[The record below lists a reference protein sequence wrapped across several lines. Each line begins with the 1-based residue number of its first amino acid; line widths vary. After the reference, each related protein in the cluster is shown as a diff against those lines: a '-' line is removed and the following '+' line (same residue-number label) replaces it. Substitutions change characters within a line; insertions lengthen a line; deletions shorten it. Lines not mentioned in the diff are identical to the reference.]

1 MDAGN
6 YAILSRLSEGPLG
19 ALYEGTHKQ
28 TQERVVVRILPA
40 TLGRET
46 NALGRLQAL
55 QRALNRL
62 EAERSVVM
70 PVRGPGQGGDPAL
83 AGILE
88 CGRSPDGSLY
98 VVSEFVSGES
108 LATQLRRHSG
118 LPLPNKALRIGR
130 QLSALLA
137 VAHSANIHHLA
148 LRPDKVLLV
157 SGGAGQ
163 DGDQLKLLDLGLLTA
178 LGRVPRG
185 DDIPH
190 ASLPYTA
197 PELRRGE
204 NASGGPADVFS
215 LAVILHEIG
224 AGGLP
229 TAARSSY
236 PGLAGHD
243 AQTGLMQML
252 PSWLQPFAELLDRMM
267 LPQPSE
273 RPTMSQVAAT
283 LQQLSAL
290 VPSASGSSLPQSGP
304 SGISL
309 PPPPTSGVTPKMA
322 PMLGALPVSAMSL
335 RDESAP
341 LDRSGPH
348 GAAPLRT
355 HEEALAS
362 ADVVLASSRPL
373 SDSQTTPRAPFPV
386 PSASQRTPVIPS
398 RVSLQAASQRTPSMP
413 TAVASQ
419 APAAVPDPAPSGPAA
434 SPPPASRS
442 AVTPQAP
449 AAVADKPA
457 TSPSQTADS
466 VSDLPTT
473 LARAGAVPTLRD
485 SQVTP
490 TTPYDVRPTPTAP
503 ATAAP
508 AAAVAASPPPAPSAA
523 PAAPH
528 VPSPPASEPAR
539 AATASPAAASPPVPA
554 APPAP
559 AAPTV
564 PAASTAPAAPT
575 APARRESSL
584 DGEAAEIELSMVE
597 EPTLSSEPTQA
608 GAPAPKKVPSDPGV
622 IELNAEYTLNPQ
634 RPSER
639 RDSLAYGVTHRSDDN
654 HGPATGTGTG
664 TGSGRT
670 AATPVEPGL
679 GGSAVLKVGQLVGNF
694 RIVSKIGQGGMG
706 AVYAAVHRQIGRRA
720 AVKVLHGPLAKTSD
734 YAQRFLNEARA
745 VNILRHPNLV
755 EIFDFGQLPDGT
767 LYIIMEFLEGE
778 SLRAKLRRSRKLSE
792 PQATELARQMAQA
805 LDSAHQKGIIHRDLK
820 PENVML
826 VADAMRPTED
836 RVKILDFGIAKVNQ
850 QSQPNK
856 QSPAPKGEDGEDFQ
870 TAIGTTMGTPKYMA
884 PEQYADASKVDGKAD
899 VFALGVMLYEM
910 IAGQVPFPKTSLAA
924 FHQPPKPLAEVEPS
938 VSPKLAQLVHRM
950 LTPKSL
956 DRPGM
961 REVLELL
968 TPPATE
974 VLAAVPA
981 PPKPSHFGRWMFL
994 SALVA
999 AAIMAAGVYIG
1010 RTRTQVVVPPPET
1023 AEEADF
1029 LIDVAGPKARALG
1042 VLYQGLRS
1050 AEPQLRGHAA
1060 LMLGLSR
1067 DVTQR
1072 SSIATLLKDT
1082 NPMVQAQAAEALGQL
1097 GASDAHGDLV
1107 ALLDGNL
1114 PPGVRVTVAG
1124 ALARLAH
1131 PRGKQ
1136 VLTELLQDSSESIRI
1151 TAALLLLE
1159 SGDSKAAETLR
1170 TALQNPQLPDN
1181 LAWNILRRLAQIGDA
1196 QAQQQ
1201 LTARMAGDGFTDRRI
1216 TAAGYLA
1223 ALGDDRARALLS
1235 QASQRPGPQQLV
1247 AANLL
1252 AEVGD
1257 FSVYPLFKKVST
1269 DGRQPGDVRQLALQ
1283 GMGSCGRRHGAV
1295 LLAGILDELS
1305 SQPLLRQQAAG
1316 AILQITGGDP
1326 AQIARQSMSWAQ
1338 AALSHDDW
1346 VVRQNATTVLADLD
1360 NEQAVPLLAR
1370 ALSDSQ
1376 REVRRSA
1383 ATALGQKN
1391 LRAALSALRVALN
1404 DADPEVRQAG
1414 LRAMVNILASMGS
1427 AGAKATSDE
1436 TRARLQQLAES
1447 GMPEEQVV
1455 ASATLAR
1462 LGDTAQLERLRG
1474 MLSSPNALLRRLLV
1488 ETTAGDEGLL
1498 KQALADAD
1506 FSVRFAAARR
1516 LGALGQRDAALV
1528 LKEGLS
1534 GGGADSLIAYGLLR
1548 KLGEAVVPPA
1558 GFVDQIGRDT
1568 ATTRAL
1574 LEIISDLPASDV
1586 LPLLIKARFD
1596 SAPAVRRRVAE
1607 VATSFYLKNHDESLL
1622 QIVYSL
1628 SNDPDVSVRTRTGA
1642 LLAKLMGKETAPKE
1656 PAEAPADLASP
1667 PVDAGTA
1674 PVAQSRGRLRIVGEQ
1689 WVRITIDQHM
1699 NVQIGPPPFEL
1710 SLDAGAHTV
1719 SFTGGAVE
1727 VTVPAG
1733 DTALVQIP
1741 ISHAEQLLHDTAD
1754 AIARREYVRAQQL
1767 LDRARTLVGRG
1778 RGPKT
1783 AQAELLLLQS
1793 RLFET
1798 QGRWLEAMGELE
1810 RTQRLPETARKPEQ
1824 NMAMQAAVARLS
1836 ARLGRIRVSK
1846 EVEGRC
1852 VYADQW
1858 VRPGEH
1864 RIDEG
1869 AGQFRTVRVREG
1881 STAEVKL
1888 CQGAVP
1894 LP

>member
-6 YAILSRLSEGPLG
+6 YTILARLSEGSLG
-19 ALYEGTHKQ
+19 VIYEGTHKQ
-28 TQERVVVRILPA
+28 TQERVVIRVLPA
-40 TLGRET
+40 AVGRES
-46 NALGRLQAL
+46 NALGRLLAL

-70 PVRGPGQGGDPAL
+70 PMRGPGAGGDPAIT
-83 AGILE
+83 GILE
-88 CGRSPDGSLY
+88 CGRLSDGSLF
-98 VVSEFVSGES
+98 VISEFVSGES

-137 VAHSANIHHLA
+137 VAHGANIHHLA

-157 SGGAGQ
+157 PAVTAQEGEA
-163 DGDQLKLLDLGLLTA
+163 LKLLDLGLLTA
-178 LGRVPRG
+178 LGRTPSGEDVPASVLPYLAPEIRRG
-185 DDIPH
+185 DLGVG
-190 ASLPYTA
+190 AA
-197 PELRRGE
+197 
-204 NASGGPADVFS
+204 ADVFA
-215 LAVILHEIG
+215 LAVMLYEIG
-224 AGGLP
+224 SGGLP
-229 TAARSSY
+229 TTTRNSY
-236 PGLAGHD
+236 PGLAGQD

-267 LPQPSE
+267 APLPGE
-273 RPTMSQVAAT
+273 RPAMSQVAAT
-283 LQQLSAL
+283 LQQLSTLA
-290 VPSASGSSLPQSGP
+290 PTA

-309 PPPPTSGVTPKMA
+309 PPPPASGVTPKMA
-322 PMLGALPVSAMSL
+322 PQLGSLSASASSL
-335 RDESAP
+335 RDVSGPAKTSGAIAAVSAP
-341 LDRSGPH
+341 VASP
-348 GAAPLRT
+348 PL
-355 HEEALAS
+355 
-362 ADVVLASSRPL
+362 P
-373 SDSQTTPRAPFPV
+373 SDSQSTPREPV
-386 PSASQRTPVIPS
+386 VS
-398 RVSLQAASQRTPSMP
+398 RAASQRTPSLP
-413 TAVASQ
+413 TALPS
-419 APAAVPDPAPSGPAA
+419 APTTPAAA
-434 SPPPASRS
+434 SPVLAGEKSEATPVRPTPTSDS
-442 AVTPQAP
+442 AVTPKGGILGELPTPLPSSRNPVEP
-449 AAVADKPA
+449 AAPPVLD
-457 TSPSQTADS
+457 SP
-466 VSDLPTT
+466 
-473 LARAGAVPTLRD
+473 REAVPELRE

-490 TTPYDVRPTPTAP
+490 T
-503 ATAAP
+503 
-508 AAAVAASPPPAPSAA
+508 
-523 PAAPH
+523 
-528 VPSPPASEPAR
+528 VPIPVQPIVV
-539 AATASPAAASPPVPA
+539 PVPA
-554 APPAP
+554 DKTAED
-559 AAPTV
+559 
-564 PAASTAPAAPT
+564 STAPAAIPPSSADEVTPLTVPPPT
-575 APARRESSL
+575 APPPAAAAPAPTPATASAAAAPTVAPAISSAPSVGTAAPPGSQKSARNQISL
-584 DGEAAEIELSMVE
+584 DGEMAEMELSMIE

-608 GAPAPKKVPSDPGV
+608 GLKATTPKKAAEDVV
-622 IELNAEYTLNPQ
+622 ELNAEYTLNPQ
-634 RPSER
+634 RSSER
-639 RDSLAYGVTHRSDDN
+639 RDSLAFGVTHRSGDN
-654 HGPATGTGTG
+654 HSAAGTGTG
-664 TGSGRT
+664 GSRT

-679 GGSAVLKVGQLVGNF
+679 GGTAVLKVGQLVGNF

-778 SLRAKLRRSRKLSE
+778 SLRAKLRRTRKLSE
-792 PQATELARQMAQA
+792 AQSTELARQMAQA
-805 LDSAHQKGIIHRDLK
+805 LDSAHQKGIVHRDLK

-826 VADAMRPTED
+826 VSDAVRPTED

-856 QSPAPKGEDGEDFQ
+856 QNPVPTGEEAEDFQ
-870 TAIGTTMGTPKYMA
+870 TAIGTSMGTPKYMA

-910 IAGQVPFPKTSLAA
+910 IAGQVPFPKTSLSA

-938 VSPKLAQLVHRM
+938 VSPKLATLIHRM
-950 LTPKSL
+950 LTPKPL

-981 PPKPSHFGRWMFL
+981 PPPPPTRWGRLIFL
-994 SALVA
+994 SALIA
-999 AAIMAAGVYIG
+999 ASIMAAGIYIG
-1010 RTRTQVVVPPPET
+1010 RTRTPVVPPPVD
-1023 AEEADF
+1023 APEEADF

-1050 AEPQLRGHAA
+1050 ADAGLRGQAA

-1097 GASDAHGDLV
+1097 GSTDAHGDLL
-1107 ALLDGNL
+1107 ALLDGNT
-1114 PPGVRVTVAG
+1114 PPAVKVTAAG

-1136 VLTELLQDSSESIRI
+1136 VLHELLQDPSDSIRI
-1151 TAALLLLE
+1151 TAMLLLLE
-1159 SGDSKAAETLR
+1159 VGDTQAAEPLR
-1170 TALQNPQLPDN
+1170 AALKNPSVPDKV
-1181 LAWNILRRLAQIGDA
+1181 AWSILRRLAQIGDSG
-1196 QAQQQ
+1196 AQQQ
-1201 LTARMAGDGFTDRRI
+1201 LSARMAGEGLTDRRI

-1223 ALGDDRARALLS
+1223 GLGDERARALLS

-1247 AANLL
+1247 AASLL

-1257 FSVYPLFKKVST
+1257 FSVYPLFKRVST
-1269 DGRQPGDVRQLALQ
+1269 DSRQPSELRQLAFQ

-1295 LLAGILDELS
+1295 LLAGLLDELS
-1305 SQPLLRQQAAG
+1305 ALPTLRQQAAG

-1360 NEQAVPLLAR
+1360 SDQAVPLLTR
-1370 ALSDSQ
+1370 ALSDAQ

-1383 ATALGQKN
+1383 ATALGQKT
-1391 LRAALSALRVALN
+1391 LRAALAALRIALN

-1427 AGAKATSDE
+1427 AGARATSDD
-1436 TRARLQQLAES
+1436 TKARLQQLSES
-1447 GMPEEQVV
+1447 GTAEEQII

-1474 MLSSPNALLRRLLV
+1474 MLNSPNAILRRLVV
-1488 ETTAGDEGLL
+1488 ETTAGDEGML

-1506 FSVRFAAARR
+1506 FGVRFAAARR
-1516 LGALGQRDAALV
+1516 LGSLGQRDAITA
-1528 LKEGLS
+1528 LKEGLAA
-1534 GGGADSLIAYGLLR
+1534 GGADSLIAYGLLR
-1548 KLGEAVVPPA
+1548 KLGEPAMPPA
-1558 GFVDQIGRDT
+1558 GLIDQIGRDT
-1568 ATTRAL
+1568 PTTRAL
-1574 LEIISDLPASDV
+1574 LEIIGDLPASDA

-1596 SAPAVRRRVAE
+1596 SDAGVRRRVAE
-1607 VATSFYLKNHDESLL
+1607 VATSLYLKNHDESLL

-1628 SNDPDVSVRTRTGA
+1628 SNDPEVSVRTRTGA

-1656 PAEAPADLASP
+1656 PKEPAESPPDMAAPADA
-1667 PVDAGTA
+1667 ATA
-1674 PVAQSRGRLRIVGEQ
+1674 PSVAARGKLHIVGEQ
-1689 WVRITIDQHM
+1689 WVRIAIDQ
-1699 NVQIGPPPFEL
+1699 QGSIALGPPPFEI
-1710 SLDAGAHTV
+1710 SLAAGRHTV
-1719 SFTGGAVE
+1719 TFSGGTVE

-1733 DTALVQIP
+1733 DTAVVNIP

-1754 AIARREYVRAQQL
+1754 AIVRRDFARAQQMI
-1767 LDRARTLVGRG
+1767 DRARSLVGRG
-1778 RGPKT
+1778 KGPRS
-1783 AQAELLLLQS
+1783 AQAELSILQA
-1793 RLFET
+1793 RLYEA
-1798 QGRWLEAMGELE
+1798 QGRWPEAMNELE
-1810 RTQRLPETARKPEQ
+1810 RVQRLPESWRKSEQ
-1824 NMAMQAAVARLS
+1824 TLSMQAAIARLS
-1836 ARLGRIRVSK
+1836 SRLGRIRVSK
-1846 EVEGRC
+1846 EVDGRC
-1852 VYADQW
+1852 VYTDQW
-1858 VRPGEH
+1858 VLPGAHSIET
-1864 RIDEG
+1864 EPG
-1869 AGQFRTVRVREG
+1869 GGQSRQVRVREG
-1881 STAEVKL
+1881 GMAEVKL

>member
-1 MDAGN
+1 MMDAGN
-6 YAILSRLSEGPLG
+6 YAILARLSEGPLG

-28 TQERVVVRILPA
+28 TQERVVVRVLPA
-40 TLGRET
+40 TIGRET
-46 NALGRLQAL
+46 NALGRLLAL
-55 QRALNRL
+55 QRALHRL

-70 PVRGPGQGGDPAL
+70 PMRGPGQGGDPAL
-83 AGILE
+83 TGILE
-88 CGRSPDGSLY
+88 CGRFPDGGLY
-98 VVSEFVSGES
+98 VVTEFVNGES
-108 LATQLRRHSG
+108 LSTQLRRHSG

-130 QLSALLA
+130 QLSSLLA
-137 VAHSANIHHLA
+137 VAHGANIHHLA

-157 SGGAGQ
+157 PGSTGQ
-163 DGDQLKLLDLGLLTA
+163 EGDQLKLLDLGLLTA

-185 DDIPH
+185 DEIPP
-190 ASLPYTA
+190 AFLPYTA
-197 PELRRGE
+197 PEFRRGDPG
-204 NASGGPADVFS
+204 AGGPADVFS
-215 LAVILHEIG
+215 LGVILHEIG

-229 TAARSSY
+229 TVARSSY
-236 PGLAGHD
+236 PGLAGSET
-243 AQTGLMQML
+243 QTGLMQML

-267 LPQPSE
+267 QSVPGE

-283 LQQLSAL
+283 LQQLSSL
-290 VPSASGSSLPQSGP
+290 VPAASGSSMPQSGP

-322 PMLGALPVSAMSL
+322 PVLGALPGSAISL
-335 RDESAP
+335 RDETAAIEP
-341 LDRSGPH
+341 SGPH
-348 GAAPLRT
+348 AAFPPRSAPPQSARV
-355 HEEALAS
+355 EAVPS
-362 ADVVLASSRPL
+362 PTPPL
-373 SDSQTTPRAPFPV
+373 SDSQTTPQAPVGSFA
-386 PSASQRTPVIPS
+386 ASQRTPVIPS
-398 RVSLQAASQRTPSMP
+398 RVSLQAASQRTPSLP
-413 TAVASQ
+413 HAVSN
-419 APAAVPDPAPSGPAA
+419 SHAA
-434 SPPPASRS
+434 SVPEPEAAAPQVRHSAS
-442 AVTPQAP
+442 TPKGAHTPDAAP
-449 AAVADKPA
+449 HGGPGD
-457 TSPSQTADS
+457 TSDP

-473 LARAGAVPTLRD
+473 LARSAAVPAPKD

-490 TTPYDVRPTPTAP
+490 TTPYDV
-503 ATAAP
+503 
-508 AAAVAASPPPAPSAA
+508 
-523 PAAPH
+523 
-528 VPSPPASEPAR
+528 
-539 AATASPAAASPPVPA
+539 PPVPA
-554 APPAP
+554 PATPAPKAPATPNPAVAQPASAP
-559 AAPTV
+559 AAVIEPKATAAE
-564 PAASTAPAAPT
+564 PARDAAASASPGPSTAAPH
-575 APARRESSL
+575 PSQKSPPEDNEPDEL
-584 DGEAAEIELSMVE
+584 ELSMVE

-608 GAPAPKKVPSDPGV
+608 GAPAIKQKPAEEGV
-622 IELNAEYTLNPQ
+622 VEINAEYTLNPQ
-634 RPSER
+634 RPSDR
-639 RDSLAYGVTHRSDDN
+639 RDSLAFGVTHRSDDN
-654 HGPATGTGTG
+654 HGPANG
-664 TGSGRT
+664 TGSGTGGGRT

-792 PQATELARQMAQA
+792 VQAIELARQMAQA
-805 LDSAHQKGIIHRDLK
+805 LDAAHQKGIIHRDLK

-826 VADAMRPTED
+826 VSDAVHPTED

-850 QSQPNK
+850 QSQQNK

-910 IAGQVPFPKTSLAA
+910 VAGQVPFPKTSLAA
-924 FHQPPKPLAEVEPS
+924 FHQPAKPLAEVEPS

-961 REVLELL
+961 REVIELL

-974 VLAAVPA
+974 VLVAVPA

-994 SALVA
+994 SAVIA

-1010 RTRTQVVVPPPET
+1010 RTRTPVVTTQPDAP
-1023 AEEADF
+1023 EEADF

-1050 AEPQLRGHAA
+1050 SDPQLRGHAA

-1072 SSIATLLKDT
+1072 SSIATLLKDP

-1097 GASDAHGDLV
+1097 GASDAHSELL

-1124 ALARLAH
+1124 ALARLAN

-1136 VLTELLQDSSESIRI
+1136 VLHELLQDPSESIRI

-1159 SGDSKAAETLR
+1159 SGDSKAAEPLR
-1170 TALQNPQLPDN
+1170 GALQNPKLPEN
-1181 LAWNILRRLAQIGDA
+1181 MAWNILRRLAQIGDA

-1201 LTARMAGDGFTDRRI
+1201 LSARMAGDGFTDRRI

-1223 ALGDDRARALLS
+1223 GLGDERARALLN
-1235 QASQRPGPQQLV
+1235 QAAQRPGPQQLV

-1269 DGRQPGDVRQLALQ
+1269 DGRQPSETRQLALQ

-1305 SQPLLRQQAAG
+1305 AQPMLRQQAAG

-1338 AALSHDDW
+1338 AALGHDDW
-1346 VVRQNATTVLADLD
+1346 VVRQNATTVLAELD
-1360 NEQAVPLLAR
+1360 SDQAVPLLAR

-1391 LRAALSALRVALN
+1391 LRAALTALRVALN

-1436 TRARLQQLAES
+1436 TRARLQQLSES

-1498 KQALADAD
+1498 KQALADTD
-1506 FSVRFAAARR
+1506 FAVRFAAARR
-1516 LGALGQRDAALV
+1516 LGALGQRDAAPV

-1596 SAPAVRRRVAE
+1596 AAPAVRRRVAE

-1656 PAEAPADLASP
+1656 PAEAPADLASA

-1674 PVAQSRGRLRIVGEQ
+1674 PAPPSRGRLRIVGEQ
-1689 WVRITIDQHM
+1689 WVRISIDQHL
-1699 NVQIGPPPFEL
+1699 NIQIGPPPFEV
-1710 SLDAGAHTV
+1710 SLDAGSHTV

-1741 ISHAEQLLHDTAD
+1741 VSHAEQLLHDTAD

-1767 LDRARTLVGRG
+1767 LDRARALVGRG

-1798 QGRWLEAMGELE
+1798 QGRWPEAMGELE
-1810 RTQRLPETARKPEQ
+1810 RMQRLPETARKPDQ
-1824 NMAMQAAVARLS
+1824 HMAAQAAAARLS
-1836 ARLGRIRVSK
+1836 SRLGRIRVSK

-1852 VYADQW
+1852 VYSDQW

-1869 AGQFRTVRVREG
+1869 GGQFRTVRIREG
-1881 STAEVKL
+1881 TTAEVKL

>member
-6 YAILSRLSEGPLG
+6 YAILARLSEGPLG
-19 ALYEGTHKQ
+19 TLYEGTHKQ
-28 TQERVVVRILPA
+28 THERVVVRVLPA
-40 TLGRET
+40 TIGRET
-46 NALGRLQAL
+46 NALGRLLAL
-55 QRALNRL
+55 QRALHRL

-70 PVRGPGQGGDPAL
+70 PMRGPSQGGDPAIT
-83 AGILE
+83 GILE
-88 CGRSPDGSLY
+88 CGRFPDGSLF

-108 LATQLRRHSG
+108 LSTQLRRHSG

-137 VAHSANIHHLA
+137 VAHGANIHHLA

-157 SGGAGQ
+157 SGGAGP
-163 DGDQLKLLDLGLLTA
+163 DGDHLKLLDLGLLTA
-178 LGRVPRG
+178 LGRIPRG
-185 DDIPH
+185 DEIPPT
-190 ASLPYTA
+190 SLPYTA
-197 PELRRGE
+197 PEFRRGE
-204 NASGGPADVFS
+204 PGAGGPADVFS

-229 TAARSSY
+229 TASRSSY
-236 PGLAGHD
+236 PGLAGHEG
-243 AQTGLMQML
+243 QTGLMQML

-267 LPQPSE
+267 QPVPGE

-290 VPSASGSSLPQSGP
+290 VPSASGTSLPQSGP

-309 PPPPTSGVTPKMA
+309 PPPPVSGATPKMA
-322 PMLGALPVSAMSL
+322 PLLGALPGSMNSL
-335 RDESAP
+335 RDEVPA
-341 LDRSGPH
+341 LDRSGPNSVPVSRPVD
-348 GAAPLRT
+348 AA
-355 HEEALAS
+355 AS
-362 ADVVLASSRPL
+362 AREAVPEPTRPL
-373 SDSQTTPRAPFPV
+373 SDSQTTPQTSTSAM
-386 PSASQRTPVIPS
+386 SASQRTPIIPS
-398 RVSLQAASQRTPSMP
+398 RVSLRAASQRTPSMP
-413 TAVASQ
+413 TAVGTGTATALSPEPAQATSQ
-419 APAAVPDPAPSGPAA
+419 GSAALS
-434 SPPPASRS
+434 S
-442 AVTPQAP
+442 VTPQGAQ
-449 AAVADKPA
+449 VAEPETKDRQVPVVDA
-457 TSPSQTADS
+457 
-466 VSDLPTT
+466 VSDLPT
-473 LARAGAVPTLRD
+473 AAVRPAATSALRD

-490 TTPYDVRPTPTAP
+490 TAPYDVRPIHAAPVTAATPPVSVTPPAPAVQAAP
-503 ATAAP
+503 ATPGATPLVASAVAP
-508 AAAVAASPPPAPSAA
+508 IAASP
-523 PAAPH
+523 
-528 VPSPPASEPAR
+528 VPVEPAR
-539 AATASPAAASPPVPA
+539 AVSSPQSAASPAAAPA
-554 APPAP
+554 
-559 AAPTV
+559 
-564 PAASTAPAAPT
+564 SK
-575 APARRESSL
+575 RRETSL
-584 DGEAAEIELSMVE
+584 DGEPAEIELSMVE

-608 GAPAPKKVPSDPGV
+608 GVAAGKKAPAADGV

-639 RDSLAYGVTHRSDDN
+639 RDSLAFGVTHRSDDN
-654 HGPATGTGTG
+654 HGPANGTGTG
-664 TGSGRT
+664 GGRT

-778 SLRAKLRRSRKLSE
+778 SLRAKLRRSRKLPE
-792 PQATELARQMAQA
+792 IQAIELARQMAQA
-805 LDSAHQKGIIHRDLK
+805 LDAAHQKGIIHRDLK

-826 VADAMRPTED
+826 VSDAVRPTED

-850 QSQPNK
+850 QSQQNK
-856 QSPAPKGEDGEDFQ
+856 QSPAPKSEDGEDFQ

-910 IAGQVPFPKTSLAA
+910 VAGQVPFPKTSLAA
-924 FHQPPKPLAEVEPS
+924 FHQPAKPIAEVEPS
-938 VSPKLAQLVHRM
+938 VSPKLAQLIHRM

-974 VLAAVPA
+974 VLVAVPA

-994 SALVA
+994 SAIVA

-1010 RTRTQVVVPPPET
+1010 RTRNPTVVTPPE
-1023 AEEADF
+1023 APEEADF

-1050 AEPQLRGHAA
+1050 TEPQLRGHAA

-1072 SSIATLLKDT
+1072 SSIATLLKDQ

-1097 GASDAHGDLV
+1097 GASDAHGELL
-1107 ALLDGNL
+1107 ALLDGNM

-1136 VLTELLQDSSESIRI
+1136 VLTELLQDPSESIRI

-1159 SGDSKAAETLR
+1159 SGDSKAAEPLR
-1170 TALQNPQLPDN
+1170 TALQNPQLPEK
-1181 LAWNILRRLAQIGDA
+1181 LSWNILRRLAQIGDT

-1223 ALGDDRARALLS
+1223 ALGDDRARALLN
-1235 QASQRPGPQQLV
+1235 QAAQRPGPQQLV

-1257 FSVYPLFKKVST
+1257 FSVYPLFKKVSA
-1269 DGRQPGDVRQLALQ
+1269 DGRQAGDVRQLALQ

-1360 NEQAVPLLAR
+1360 SDQAVPLLAR

-1427 AGAKATSDE
+1427 AGSKATSDE
-1436 TRARLQQLAES
+1436 TRIRLQQLAES
-1447 GMPEEQVV
+1447 GMPEEQVM

-1474 MLSSPNALLRRLLV
+1474 MLSSPNAVLRRLLV

-1498 KQALADAD
+1498 KQALSDAD

-1516 LGALGQRDAALV
+1516 LGALGQRDAAPV

-1548 KLGEAVVPPA
+1548 KLGEAVVPPV

-1574 LEIISDLPASDV
+1574 LEIISDLPPSDV

-1656 PAEAPADLASP
+1656 PADVPADLASA
-1667 PVDAGTA
+1667 PVDAGAA

-1699 NVQIGPPPFEL
+1699 NIQIGPPPFEL
-1710 SLDAGAHTV
+1710 SLDAGPHTV

-1727 VTVPAG
+1727 VTVPSG

-1741 ISHAEQLLHDTAD
+1741 VSHAEQLLHDTAD
-1754 AIARREYVRAQQL
+1754 AIARREYMRAQQL
-1767 LDRARTLVGRG
+1767 LDRARALVGRG
-1778 RGPKT
+1778 RGPKA

-1798 QGRWLEAMGELE
+1798 QGRLPEAMGELE
-1810 RTQRLPETARKPEQ
+1810 RMQRLPETARKPEQ
-1824 NMAMQAAVARLS
+1824 NMAAQAAIARLS

-1864 RIDEG
+1864 RIAEDG
-1869 AGQFRTVRVREG
+1869 GQFRTVRVREG
-1881 STAEVKL
+1881 SMAEVKL